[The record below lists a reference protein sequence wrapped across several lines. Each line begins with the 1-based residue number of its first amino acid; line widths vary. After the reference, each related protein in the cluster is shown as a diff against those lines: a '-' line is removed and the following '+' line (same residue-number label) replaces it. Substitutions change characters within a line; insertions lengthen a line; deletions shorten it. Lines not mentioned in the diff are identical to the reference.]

1 MKLKNLTVAF
11 GTQVIIDDLSVD
23 FVAGSVHHIVG
34 RNGSGKSTLAKVLTG
49 LIPHKGKVQKDGTAA
64 VIASYS
70 ALPSDLSVIDVKR
83 LIRSGDSAELI
94 PQLAIDE
101 ISPNKKLGKLSD
113 GQKQK
118 LKLAFYLSF
127 SPKILILDEIS
138 NSLDKTSEETIHA
151 FLRGYVEINDVVIVN
166 ITHDLHDLYALPGFN
181 YFLQDG
187 NLAGP
192 ISVEEVK
199 DLYIGKEH
207 ADF

>member
-11 GTQVIIDDLSVD
+11 GTQVVIDDLSVD
-23 FVAGSVHHIVG
+23 FVADSIHHIVG

-49 LIPHKGKVQKDGTAA
+49 LISHKGKVQRDGTAA

-70 ALPSDLSVIDVKR
+70 ALPSDLSVADIKK
-83 LIRSGDSAELI
+83 LILAGNSAELVS
-94 PQLAIDE
+94 QLGIDE
-101 ISPNKKLGKLSD
+101 ISPKKKLKKLSD

-138 NSLDKTSEETIHA
+138 NSLDSTSEEVIYA
-151 FLRGYVEINDVVIVN
+151 FLRGYAKKNDVVIIN

-187 NLAGP
+187 NLTGP
-192 ISVEEVK
+192 LSVEEAK